1 MKTLF
6 SVLTIAALAAA
17 NTPISRST
25 LESEGVYRFVLAS
38 RPKWWFG
45 IPSVGLCPSRTAP
58 CYPEP
63 AVNHTTGEQNPGAGL
78 CAWPNANCGCLYPS
92 ESGERNVKGRAFP
105 HYYIAHQCSST
116 EVRAGFWVYYPKD
129 GHTGTGHRHD
139 WEYYLV
145 IWSSASATGD
155 FTRSSH
161 VFSYHGDRL
170 QEAWSSASTV
180 DDDLNDAADGE
191 GNHALVYPG
200 WSKHPN
206 FPDRNIRFCDV
217 LSQSTKNAYRS
228 HDWWYYADESDLIN
242 AEASTQI
249 GGWIDAIGDGW
260 GSATG
265 YPSVRGGDGRICG
278 LNGTGGT
285 ILRTQEEREAAWDA
299 IDAVTLT
306 ELNLSEAEIRKRCN
320 TEE

>member
-1 MKTLF
+1 M
-6 SVLTIAALAAA
+6 
-17 NTPISRST
+17 
-25 LESEGVYRFVLAS
+25 
-38 RPKWWFG
+38 
-45 IPSVGLCPSRTAP
+45 
-58 CYPEP
+58 
-63 AVNHTTGEQNPGAGL
+63 
-78 CAWPNANCGCLYPS
+78 
-92 ESGERNVKGRAFP
+92 GR
-105 HYYIAHQCSST
+105 
-116 EVRAGFWVYYPKD
+116 
-129 GHTGTGHRHD
+129 
-139 WEYYLV
+139 EYYLV

-191 GNHALVYPG
+191 GNHACASALPLEMTRKKLTLGRLVETSKFPG
-200 WSKHPN
+200 QKHS
-206 FPDRNIRFCDV
+206 V
-217 LSQSTKNAYRS
+217 LRRPIAEYEERMSSPRS
-228 HDWWYYADESDLIN
+228 ILAFSYSSPSRYYADESDLIN

-278 LNGTGGT
+278 LDRCYWRRMGIGDW
-285 ILRTQEEREAAWDA
+285 EERETAWDA

-306 ELNLSEAEIRKRCN
+306 ELNLSEAEIRKRCIV
-320 TEE
+320 EE